1 MKKRCYWYIAK
12 VKNYNL
18 NVTEVRDSDFQNAF
32 PGIFNFTVGIL
43 ASTFLCWTEKRRHG
57 CLQRLVQSIRK
68 YHPNISI
75 IIADDSPGNDFEK
88 GQRRDFYKRQAWP
101 DFRPPYHANR
111 DLLLKS
117 KFKAVCVRRGLSI
130 GFSKPIKASMMNES
144 KIVNELEKDKN
155 IRYFRMPEN
164 NGWNS
169 GRALLISQVQT
180 EYFVS
185 CDDDFYFL
193 GKFNLEIML
202 GVRDPRSKLYFNQST
217 RMKWFVDPC

>member
-1 MKKRCYWYIAK
+1 M
-12 VKNYNL
+12 
-18 NVTEVRDSDFQNAF
+18 
-32 PGIFNFTVGIL
+32 
-43 ASTFLCWTEKRRHG
+43 
-57 CLQRLVQSIRK
+57 
-68 YHPNISI
+68 
-75 IIADDSPGNDFEK
+75 
-88 GQRRDFYKRQAWP
+88 
-101 DFRPPYHANR
+101 
-111 DLLLKS
+111 
-117 KFKAVCVRRGLSI
+117 
-130 GFSKPIKASMMNES
+130 GFSKPIKASMMNKS
-144 KIVNELEKDKN
+144 KIVNELEQDKN